1 MKQPAGIIV
10 AVLIGLS
17 IGYFAGREHIKYE
30 MRSAFQSA
38 AEGISQ
44 SLTSAFDDNSAS
56 RPSAEAR
63 ADDGNPEQGQ
73 ATAQSAEYI
82 AQHVELYDVSAKYMN
97 AALDGRVPGV
107 LFKVRNNGDRSLDR
121 VEVTI
126 YFRDASG
133 RVIAEEDYHP
143 VLVSEYSFS
152 GDNKPLK
159 PGYIWQMEKGKFYS
173 AKKVPDEWEEGSV
186 DAAITEIKFT
196 E

>member
-10 AVLIGLS
+10 AVLIGLA

-38 AEGISQ
+38 AEGISE
-44 SLTSAFDDNSAS
+44 SFSSAFDDNRAS
-56 RPSAEAR
+56 RSSTGSR
-63 ADDGNPEQGQ
+63 ADNDNLEQEQ
-73 ATAQSAEYI
+73 ATAQNAEYI

-107 LFKVRNNGDRSLDR
+107 LFKIRNNGDRSLDR

-126 YFRDASG
+126 YFKDAAG

-152 GDNKPLK
+152 GNNKPLK

-173 AKKVPDEWEEGSV
+173 AKKVPDEWEEGSI
-186 DAAITEIKFT
+186 DAAITEVRFT